1 MTLGFSVKLHG
12 SCSFSYDL
20 NLINSETIQ
29 FHYKKNN
36 NANISDLH
44 IVLSTLNYNVYF
56 YLSMYSNALQPKQ
69 DKNTTSLLSQKS
81 FKLNLFLKKQ

>member
-1 MTLGFSVKLHG
+1 MTLRFSVKLHE
-12 SCSFSYDL
+12 SCCFSFDL

-36 NANISDLH
+36 ANISDLH
-44 IVLSTLNYNVYF
+44 TVLSTLNYNVHF